1 MYRSRLSKLSLFQ
14 LHLKTRNSLSPSS
27 APSTYFETKHATE
40 PPSPLGQKYQ
50 DLKQA
55 VREGPFK
62 GWLVSG
68 ENWESFDGE
77 GRVVASS
84 DKNVKLKE

>member
-1 MYRSRLSKLSLFQ
+1 MYRSRLSKLSLFE
-14 LHLKTRNSLSPSS
+14 LHLESRNSLSPSS
-27 APSTYFETKHATE
+27 ALSTYFETKHATE
-40 PPSPLGQKYQ
+40 PSPLGKKYQ

-68 ENWESFDGE
+68 QNWESFDGE

-84 DKNVKLKE
+84 DKSV